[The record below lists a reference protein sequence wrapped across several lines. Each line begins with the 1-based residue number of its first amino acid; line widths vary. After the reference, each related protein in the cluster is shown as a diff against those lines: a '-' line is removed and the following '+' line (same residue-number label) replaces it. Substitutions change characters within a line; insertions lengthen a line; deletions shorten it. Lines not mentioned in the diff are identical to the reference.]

1 MGSFTG
7 MSTRLPLRFLG
18 ILVLLCL
25 LVPAALAVAPLWI
38 VNATTDETLSA
49 VAVAHD
55 GSIVVAGG
63 DQLIAISPTGQKLWA
78 GWSGSPLVVSA
89 DGGYIAAAQGTLVRL
104 ISGQGILL
112 WQLPSGETVTAL
124 SISPDAEVIA
134 AGGGTS
140 LQSWYNSGAGM
151 GTNTTKTVQDLAVS
165 PKKDQILV
173 CTAVDLESFN
183 ISYVPYWNDTTFS
196 PSAVAISGDGTGI
209 VTVNGNRVRMYHGG
223 GALLWNQ
230 AFPGGNIISLAY
242 SSDGST
248 IVAGRDD
255 GTVLAI
261 GRNGSLL
268 WQGTAGAWAT
278 SVAVSDNGSTVATG
292 SIDNRIH
299 VYDRQGTLLGE
310 SMTKNPVKSR
320 SVAVSGDG
328 SLIVAVDSTNVYGF
342 SRSQFAAPANQSSV
356 SPPAPEETANTTLL
370 PVLPNATSVTPAPP
384 EVVPDVTMAPGAS
397 PAGTTVPGFTFP
409 LVLCALAVHGLAKA
423 RRHR

>member
-1 MGSFTG
+1 M
-7 MSTRLPLRFLG
+7 LAL
-18 ILVLLCL
+18 ICL

-63 DQLIAISPTGQKLWA
+63 DQLIAISPTGEKLWA

-112 WQLPSGETVTAL
+112 WQLPSGDTVTAL
-124 SISPDAEVIA
+124 SISPNAEVIA
-134 AGGGTS
+134 AGGGAS

-151 GTNTTKTVQDLAVS
+151 GTNTTATVQDLAVS
-165 PKKDQILV
+165 PEKDQILV

-183 ISYVPYWNDTTFS
+183 LSYVPYWNDTTFS

-242 SSDGST
+242 SNDGST

-261 GRNGSLL
+261 GRNGNLL
-268 WQGTAGAWAT
+268 WQRTAGAWAS

-310 SMTKNPVKSR
+310 AITKNPVKSR

-328 SLIVAVDSTNVYGF
+328 SLIVAVDSTDIYGF
-342 SRSQFAAPANQSSV
+342 SRSQFVAPANQSAA
-356 SPPAPEETANTTLL
+356 SPPAAGESVNTTVLL
-370 PVLPNATSVTPAPP
+370 ALPNATSATPALP
-384 EVVPDVTMAPGAS
+384 EAVPDATTEPGAS
-397 PAGTTVPGFTFP
+397 PLGTAVPGFTSP
-409 LVLCALAVHGLAKA
+409 LVLCALASLGLAKG
-423 RRHR
+423 RLHR